1 MPKIPEGGQ
10 SDNTSRPVDSDSY
23 RCRQRDSLAIHHT
36 YDILAESFLSAS

>member
-23 RCRQRDSLAIHHT
+23 RCKQRDSFAINHT
-36 YDILAESFLSAS
+36 CDLLAESFLSTS